1 MNPTAVVLL
10 VIAVCLVLL
19 AGVFA
24 ALDAALQRLSK
35 ARVEELRRDG
45 VKRAAALSRVVD
57 DRARHVSL
65 LLLLRIMCEMTA
77 AVLVAVVFFVLFD
90 GGSAGMLIAAAV
102 MTVVSYVLIGVGPR
116 TLGRQHA
123 YRVAMAGAPLIR
135 LLGRVLGPLSTLL
148 ILVGN
153 AITPGRGYR
162 DGPFSSEVELRELVD
177 MAEERGVVEAGERNM
192 IHSVFELGDT
202 IAREVMVPRPDVVWI
217 ESTKSLRQALALALR
232 SGFSRIPVIGENVD
246 DVLGIVYLKDLV
258 RRSQGTPDPRGGP
271 RVDEIMRPA
280 RFVPE
285 SKPVDEL
292 LREMQAKRTHMAV
305 VVDEYGGF
313 AGLVTIED
321 ILEEIVGEIDDE
333 HDTVQRPPV
342 EELADGS
349 VRITAR
355 LPVGDLADLFKV
367 ELPEDDDVETVGGLL
382 ARELGRVPIEGSAAE
397 VGGLRL
403 VAESTGGRRNRI
415 DTLLVCR
422 VPEPGAEEAA
432 TAEGAETDRGDAGA
446 APDRTPDRAEAERV
460 PAADGVPDHVGAPAA
475 GSTAAGRPAA
485 GDGEAGDGAAGGT
498 ASGSTAAGRRPE
510 HAAVEG

>member
-1 MNPTAVVLL
+1 MSSGEITMLVVAILL
-10 VIAVCLVLL
+10 VPL
-19 AGVFA
+19 AGLFA
-24 ALDAALQRLSK
+24 AMDAALQRVSK
-35 ARVEELRRDG
+35 ARVEELRREG
-45 VKRAAALSRVVD
+45 VKRADSLEEVVLE
-57 DRARHVSL
+57 RARHVAL
-65 LLLLRIMCEMTA
+65 LLLLRIVCEMLA
-77 AVLVAVVFFVLFD
+77 AVLVTVLFYD
-90 GGSAGMLIAAAV
+90 LWGNSWQTVLTAAGIMI
-102 MTVVSYVLIGVGPR
+102 VVSYVLVGVGPR

-123 YRVAMAGAPLIR
+123 SGTALATAGVVQ
-135 LLGRVLGPLSTLL
+135 LLGRVLGPIATLL
-148 ILVGN
+148 ILIGN

-177 MAEERGVVEAGERNM
+177 MAEERGVVESGERNM
-192 IHSVFELGDT
+192 IHGVFELGDT

-217 ESTKSLRQALALALR
+217 ERGKTLRQALALSLR
-232 SGFSRIPVIGENVD
+232 SGFSRIPVVGDNVD
-246 DVLGIVYLKDLV
+246 DIIGIVFLKDLV
-258 RRSQGTPDPRGGP
+258 RRSQGATATDSHAP
-271 RVDEIMRPA
+271 RVEELMRPA
-280 RFVPE
+280 TFVPE

-292 LREMQAKRTHMAV
+292 LREMQASRTHMAV

-342 EELADGS
+342 EELPDGS

-382 ARELGRVPIEGSAAE
+382 ARELGRVPIEGSVAE

-422 VPEPGAEEAA
+422 VPEPGED
-432 TAEGAETDRGDAGA
+432 GAEVA
-446 APDRTPDRAEAERV
+446 A
-460 PAADGVPDHVGAPAA
+460 
-475 GSTAAGRPAA
+475 
-485 GDGEAGDGAAGGT
+485 
-498 ASGSTAAGRRPE
+498 
-510 HAAVEG
+510 

>member
-1 MNPTAVVLL
+1 MSATAIVLL
-10 VIAVCLVLL
+10 VIAVALVLV

-35 ARVEELRRDG
+35 ARVDELRRDG
-45 VKRAAALSRVVD
+45 AKRAGALSVVMQE
-57 DRARHVSL
+57 RARHVAL
-65 LLLLRIMCEMTA
+65 LLLLRIACETA
-77 AVLVAVVFFVLFD
+77 ATVLVALVVYRLVD
-90 GGSAGMLIAAAV
+90 GLAVASLTAIAV

-116 TLGRQHA
+116 TVGRQHA
-123 YRVAMAGAPLIR
+123 YAVAMAAAPLIR
-135 LLGRVLGPLSTLL
+135 LLGRVLGPIATLL

-192 IHSVFELGDT
+192 IHGVFELGDT

-217 ESTKSLRQALALALR
+217 ERGKTLRQALALCLR
-232 SGFSRIPVIGENVD
+232 SGFSRLPVIGENVD
-246 DVLGIVYLKDLV
+246 DITGVVFMKDLV
-258 RRSQGTPDPRGGP
+258 RRSQGSSDSRASEP
-271 RVDEIMRPA
+271 RVEDLMRPA
-280 RFVPE
+280 TFVPE

-292 LREMQAKRTHMAV
+292 LREMQASRTHMAV

-333 HDTVQRPPV
+333 HDAVQRPPV
-342 EELADGS
+342 EELPDGS

-355 LPVGDLADLFKV
+355 LPVEDLADLFKV
-367 ELPEDDDVETVGGLL
+367 ELPEDDGVETVGGLL
-382 ARELGRVPIEGSAAE
+382 ARELGLVPIEGSEAV

-403 VAESTGGRRNRI
+403 VAESTGGRRNQI
-415 DTLLVCR
+415 DTILVCR
-422 VPEPGAEEAA
+422 VPEAG
-432 TAEGAETDRGDAGA
+432 TDDEA
-446 APDRTPDRAEAERV
+446 APDHPARER
-460 PAADGVPDHVGAPAA
+460 
-475 GSTAAGRPAA
+475 
-485 GDGEAGDGAAGGT
+485 
-498 ASGSTAAGRRPE
+498 E

>member
-1 MNPTAVVLL
+1 MSPTAVVLL
-10 VIAVCLVLL
+10 VIAVVLVLL
-19 AGVFA
+19 AGLFA

-35 ARVEELRRDG
+35 ARVEEMRRDG
-45 VKRAAALSRVVD
+45 VKRATALARVVD
-57 DRARHVSL
+57 DRARHVAL
-65 LLLLRIMCEMTA
+65 LLLLRIVCETA
-77 AVLVAVVFFVLFD
+77 ATVLVAGVFFRLLDQVALAVLVPV
-90 GGSAGMLIAAAV
+90 AV
-102 MTVVSYVLIGVGPR
+102 MVVVSYVLVGVGPR

-123 YRVAMAGAPLIR
+123 YSVALSGAPLIR
-135 LLGRVLGPLSTLL
+135 LLGRLLGPVATLL

-177 MAEERGVVEAGERNM
+177 MAEERGVVESGERNM
-192 IHSVFELGDT
+192 IHGVFELGDT

-217 ESTKSLRQALALALR
+217 ESTKTLRQALALALR

-246 DVLGIVYLKDLV
+246 DVLGIVYMKDLV
-258 RRSQGTPDPRGGP
+258 RRSQGAGDATKPATQ
-271 RVDEIMRPA
+271 VAELMRPA
-280 RFVPE
+280 TFVPE

-292 LREMQAKRTHMAV
+292 LREMQAQRTHMAV

-333 HDTVQRPPV
+333 HDAVQRPPV
-342 EELADGS
+342 EELPDGS

-355 LPVGDLADLFKV
+355 LPVEDLADLFKV

-382 ARELGRVPIEGSAAE
+382 ARELGRVPIEGSVAE

-422 VPEPGAEEAA
+422 VPEPSDEDHA
-432 TAEGAETDRGDAGA
+432 D
-446 APDRTPDRAEAERV
+446 DRARV
-460 PAADGVPDHVGAPAA
+460 DDGEP
-475 GSTAAGRPAA
+475 AGRQPQHV
-485 GDGEAGDGAAGGT
+485 
-498 ASGSTAAGRRPE
+498 S
-510 HAAVEG
+510 VEG